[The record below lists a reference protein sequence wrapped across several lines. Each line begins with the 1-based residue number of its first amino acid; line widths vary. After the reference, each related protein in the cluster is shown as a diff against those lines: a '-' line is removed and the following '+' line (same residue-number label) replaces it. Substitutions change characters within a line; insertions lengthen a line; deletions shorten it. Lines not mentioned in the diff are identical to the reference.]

1 MERVWLYDVLIS
13 AWFFCKIEINV
24 YLLQKTS
31 LLWFLQKRHN
41 CATAQRIFNWF
52 YQNQITISWLTDIR
66 WKSHKIC
73 PKTVRNIWKNKCI
86 TFSWTRCIYACTG
99 RWTTQKRNYSSPI
112 YWAGGDMSSER
123 CCLLVGSWW
132 AQRACVCSR
141 RTDRQLPTH
150 RTPHAA
156 AAAGGGGGGAAVRCS
171 SRRRA
176 GNNRTSLSRWTSSSV
191 PAIRH
196 IDRLIDCVVFLRP
209 TQHRIGRFGD
219 VSPWLGM
226 EKI

>member
-52 YQNQITISWLTDIR
+52 CQNQITISWLTDIR

-123 CCLLVGSWW
+123 CCLLVGSRW

-156 AAAGGGGGGAAVRCS
+156 AAGGGGGAAVRCS

-176 GNNRTSLSRWTSSSV
+176 GSNRTSLSRWTSSSV

-196 IDRLIDCVVFLRP
+196 INRLIDCVVFLRP